1 MTQEEIRKLLGGY
14 ATDALSADQ
23 RRMLFEAALEDQE
36 LFNALQNEDALREL
50 LADPVSRAQVRTALE
65 SSKNT
70 RPGFAWRRWLWGVA
84 LPAVVAVIVIA
95 LMNRARTPE
104 PLEQMARTTPV
115 ESRPAAPEHETVT
128 AREAEKQ
135 STAVR
140 AQGIATPDVAPLP
153 PSGAAIRLESAQ
165 NARKQT
171 AAAVDRS
178 TLVAPAAKAMLAAP
192 APALPDAVRQQFSAG
207 LAANARLY
215 LGPLVRYSLLRGASA
230 GDGVRVEIT
239 TGVAGY
245 LALYEIDASGNSKRI
260 YPASESPA
268 SEVAT
273 PVLPNQTIQIPDQPV
288 VVDAGARLRLV
299 VVQAGT
305 TAVTGSIGGVTG
317 GTVNGASPTA
327 LMAPLQTAPTPLVVD
342 IPVGP

>member
-14 ATDALSADQ
+14 ATDALSADE

-50 LADPVSRAQVRTALE
+50 LADPVSRAQVRQALE
-65 SSKNT
+65 PWKST

-84 LPAVVAVIVIA
+84 MPAVIAVIVIV

-104 PLEQMARTTPV
+104 PLEQLARSAPV
-115 ESRPAAPEHETVT
+115 DPGLVT
-128 AREAEKQ
+128 QDRNAVEMQLEKQ
-135 STAVR
+135 STDVR
-140 AQGIATPDVAPLP
+140 TRAIAPRAAPQP
-153 PSGAAIRLESAQ
+153 PSGAPIPLDSAQ
-165 NARKQT
+165 DAKQQQI
-171 AAAVDRS
+171 ASDLAHP

-192 APALPDAVRQQFSAG
+192 SPALPDAIRQQFSAG

-215 LGPLVRYSLLRGASA
+215 LGPLVKYSLVRGASA
-230 GDGVRVEIT
+230 GDGVRVEVT

-245 LALYEIDASGNSKRI
+245 LALYEVDASGNSKRI
-260 YPASESPA
+260 YPGSESAA

-273 PVLPNQTIQIPDQPV
+273 PVLPNQAIQIPNQPV
-288 VVDAGARLRLV
+288 VVDSGARLRLV

-305 TAVTGSIGGVTG
+305 TLGTGSVVGVVG
-317 GTVNGASPTA
+317 GTLNGASSTA
-327 LMAPLQTAPTPLVVD
+327 PMEPLQRALTPLVVD

>member
-14 ATDALSADQ
+14 ATDALSADE
-23 RRMLFEAALEDQE
+23 RRILFEAALEDQE

-50 LADPVSRAQVRTALE
+50 LADPVSRAQVRQAIE
-65 SSKNT
+65 PSKST

-84 LPAVVAVIVIA
+84 LPAVIAVIVIA

-104 PLEQMARTTPV
+104 PLEQMARTAPV
-115 ESRPAAPEHETVT
+115 DSRPVAPVT
-128 AREAEKQ
+128 PGPFSLVLPEAEKQ
-135 STAVR
+135 STDVR
-140 AQGIATPDVAPLP
+140 ARAIAPAVAPQPASGAPIRLDSAQDAKQQTASDVA
-153 PSGAAIRLESAQ
+153 
-165 NARKQT
+165 
-171 AAAVDRS
+171 RS

-192 APALPDAVRQQFSAG
+192 SPALPDAVQQQFSAG
-207 LAANARLY
+207 FAANARLY
-215 LGPLVRYSLLRGASA
+215 QGPEVRYSLVRGAAA
-230 GDGVRVEIT
+230 GDGVRVEVT

-260 YPASESPA
+260 YPT

-273 PVLPNQTIQIPDQPV
+273 PVLPNQAMQIPTEPV
-288 VVDAGARLRLV
+288 VVDSGARLRLV
-299 VVQAGT
+299 VVPAGT
-305 TAVTGSIGGVTG
+305 TAVTGSVGGVIGGAT
-317 GTVNGASPTA
+317 NGAPATA